1 MNRDIYKEHYQ
12 FEWDHR
18 THLTS
23 SLNIP
28 IAVATVIG
36 SALAVMVQSFSYQA
50 DLTTNLFIVL
60 IVLSATSIVVAI
72 FFLFRALHGYE
83 YQRIPTPS
91 VLKNYYDGLVQWHE
105 SNGSDSLTAKKE
117 FNKYLHQRYA
127 EAVEKNSINNKR
139 KSGYLYRTNLTLAIS
154 LLFVGLSSAPFLV
167 RTVTAGDKVYSI
179 RVLEIPSLN
188 KELRAMPNNDQNQR
202 TPPTNQQ
209 PAVPTPK
216 PVPPPNEFIKEH
228 TIPPST
234 TERIIHEQKE

>member
-36 SALAVMVQSFSYQA
+36 SALAVMVRGFSYQA

-83 YQRIPTPS
+83 YQRIPIPS
-91 VLKNYYDGLVQWHE
+91 VLKNYYDELVQWHE
-105 SNGSDSLTAKKE
+105 SNGSNNLTAEKE
-117 FNKYLHQRYA
+117 FDEYLNQKYA
-127 EAVEKNSINNKR
+127 EAVENNSINNKR
-139 KSGYLYRTNLTLAIS
+139 KSGYLYRTNLTLALKI
-154 LLFVGLSSAPFLV
+154 
-167 RTVTAGDKVYSI
+167 
-179 RVLEIPSLN
+179 LE
-188 KELRAMPNNDQNQR
+188 
-202 TPPTNQQ
+202 
-209 PAVPTPK
+209 
-216 PVPPPNEFIKEH
+216 
-228 TIPPST
+228 
-234 TERIIHEQKE
+234 TER